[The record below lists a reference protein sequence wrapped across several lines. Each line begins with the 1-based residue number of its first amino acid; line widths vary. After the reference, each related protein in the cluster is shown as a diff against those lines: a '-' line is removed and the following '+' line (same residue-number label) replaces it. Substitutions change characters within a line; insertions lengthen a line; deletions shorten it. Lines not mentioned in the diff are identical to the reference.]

1 MELIM
6 PWGEKHKQGTRD
18 RIIAVAARAIRAR
31 GPNGVSVAEIMK
43 ECGLTHGGFYAHFAS
58 KDELLA
64 EAITHATAE
73 TLHFLEKTAADAAGQ
88 MPGLADIADAYL
100 GDMHCE
106 HPERGCVLAA
116 CGTELARADPAT
128 RSALHENVQTYL
140 TWIQRHD
147 NGAGGGNAER
157 QAIGTLATMIGG
169 IILARAA
176 GDPAE
181 AHKVLTAVRGFLHD
195 EVSEPDDDAQA

>member
-1 MELIM
+1 M

-73 TLHFLEKTAADAAGQ
+73 TLQFLEKTAADAAGR

-100 GDMHCE
+100 GAMHCE

-116 CGTELARADPAT
+116 CGTELARSEPAT
-128 RSALHENVQTYL
+128 QSALHENVRTYL

-147 NGAGGGNAER
+147 SGARGGNAER
-157 QAIGTLATMIGG
+157 HAIGTLATMIGG

-181 AHKVLTAVRGFLHD
+181 AGKVLTAVRGFLHD
-195 EVSEPDDDAQA
+195 EVSERDDDAQA

>member
-1 MELIM
+1 MRYAAE
-6 PWGEKHKQGTRD
+6 HKEETRRRVLRAAAD
-18 RIIAVAARAIRAR
+18 AVRAE
-31 GPNGVSVAEIMK
+31 GPHKVGVAEVMAK
-43 ECGLTHGGFYAHFAS
+43 AGLTHGGFYAHFAS

-147 NGAGGGNAER
+147 NGARGGNAER